1 MDRGIPKVPL
11 AEVHVHATV
20 APEYHTLR
28 FQQFPLFLPVRH
40 GPALAVNHPVAR
52 KMKLRTGVFQN
63 MPYQPGMVRV
73 TGKPGNLSVCHHL
86 PTMAYTSFLND
97 WISIISLALTVKY
110 RVNIRLYLYLCPDW
124 IEIEVYA

>member
-20 APEYHTLR
+20 APEYHALR

-73 TGKPGNLSVCHHL
+73 TGKLGNLSVCHHL
-86 PTMAYTSFLND
+86 SSGNSADDGIYFFFERLDINHTSCFN
-97 WISIISLALTVKY
+97 
-110 RVNIRLYLYLCPDW
+110 C
-124 IEIEVYA
+124 

>member
-20 APEYHTLR
+20 APEYHALR
-28 FQQFPLFLPVRH
+28 FQQFPLFLPVWH
-40 GPALAVNHPVAR
+40 SPALAVNHPVAR
-52 KMKLRTGVFQN
+52 EMKFRTGVFQN

-86 PTMAYTSFLND
+86 SSGNSADDGIYFFFERLDINHTSCFN
-97 WISIISLALTVKY
+97 
-110 RVNIRLYLYLCPDW
+110 C
-124 IEIEVYA
+124 